1 MASIRK
7 RGNSYLLVVS
17 MGYTPDGRR
26 RNPQQK
32 TVKPPAGLTPKQTK
46 KWLQEQAMLF
56 EMSGRKLN
64 PDIDRSI
71 TLEKYTEIWLQ
82 TIAPDK
88 LAKSTL
94 VREKQDIER
103 FKPYLGSYKLVD
115 LRPEHFRSLYAKL
128 RKQKNKATGKPIS
141 EATVAVF
148 VGDIHGED
156 RLTRF
161 KGQDDVLPHPAFQI
175 LYIPVDIAG
184 CSGEL
189 HNRRVAQ
196 VIAAPDAFHLIAG
209 IGFDG
214 IDTFDAGRDHAVALC
229 QPVCVIDLGVE
240 SHRWRNVRYIPV
252 RPAALR
258 FPDIVSEYVSRA
270 QNTRRELC
278 KHSGYLLTVTDGHI
292 KPAGRKIRPAGCA
305 WSYFM

>member
-32 TVKPPAGLTPKQTK
+32 TVKPPIGLTPKQTE

-56 EMSGRKLN
+56 EMSCKKLN

-82 TIAPDK
+82 AIAPDK

-115 LRPEHFRSLYAKL
+115 LRPEHFRSLYTKL
-128 RKQKNKATGKPIS
+128 RKQKKS
-141 EATVAVF
+141 
-148 VGDIHGED
+148 D
-156 RLTRF
+156 R
-161 KGQDDVLPHPAFQI
+161 K
-175 LYIPVDIAG
+175 
-184 CSGEL
+184 
-189 HNRRVAQ
+189 
-196 VIAAPDAFHLIAG
+196 
-209 IGFDG
+209 
-214 IDTFDAGRDHAVALC
+214 
-229 QPVCVIDLGVE
+229 
-240 SHRWRNVRYIPV
+240 
-252 RPAALR
+252 AALR
-258 FPDIVSEYVSRA
+258 GDGRGCPQLSVRHPLRRDGGRLSRSQSRVA
-270 QNTRRELC
+270 HLQIRRTEEREKDC
-278 KHSGYLLTVTDGHI
+278 G
-292 KPAGRKIRPAGCA
+292 
-305 WSYFM
+305 